1 MLYQI
6 QTPNPHVVAEAVSQ
20 SKLKNFIHHDWDKL
34 ERDTQSDGTRLYKT
48 PSGKAYPS
56 VTTVTGLQT
65 KKGIMEWRR
74 RVGEEEAN
82 RVSAKASGR
91 GTRIHTLC
99 ENYLLGRDASPLIS
113 DAEMFG
119 SMREWLDDIDNIHC
133 LETPL
138 YSDFLQVAG
147 TVDCIAEFQG
157 KLSVIDFKTSSKPKD
172 RDDIHQY
179 FMQTAAYAVAF
190 EERTGIPIGKLV
202 IIMGVDND
210 FPRLFI
216 EKRDNWIAGFRKL
229 RMDYRNQY
237 NI

>member
-1 MLYQI
+1 MD
-6 QTPNPHVVAEAVSQ
+6 AGAVSQ
-20 SKLKNFIHHDWDKL
+20 SKARNFIHYDWAKL
-34 ERDTQSDGTRLYKT
+34 ERDTQSDGTRVYKT
-48 PSGKAYPS
+48 PSGKSYPS

-65 KKGIMEWRR
+65 KKGILEWRR

-99 ENYLLGRDASPLIS
+99 ENYLLGNDVNPLIS

-119 SMREWLDDIDNIHC
+119 SMKEWLDDIDNIHC

-190 EERTGIPIGKLV
+190 EERTGIPIGRLV